1 MNWSWS
7 IGGLNIFPM
16 QFLELIPI
24 FAHVLLALHVS
35 NLYIYFFAT
44 HKEFQKLEDGS
55 AKYNLKISFRGLDAI
70 REILFKMYLSVFLLL
85 FSLYLSQSS
94 EIMKLVK
101 LLLISD
107 FVLLSSCKKI
117 LLDLYWLVVYCVK
130 KNILIAARYIW
141 FNLIHYSRRFNL
153 VIFIMIFFT
162 T

>member
-1 MNWSWS
+1 
-7 IGGLNIFPM
+7 M

-24 FAHVLLALHVS
+24 FAHILLVLHVS
-35 NLYIYFFAT
+35 NLYIYFFAS

-55 AKYNLKISFRGLDAI
+55 TKYNLQISYHGLDAI
-70 REILFKMYLSVFLLL
+70 QEILFKMYQSVFLL
-85 FSLYLSQSS
+85 FSLYLSQRLSS

-101 LLLISD
+101 LLWISD

-117 LLDLYWLVVYCVK
+117 LLGLYWLVVYCVK

-141 FNLIHYSRRFNL
+141 FNLIHFSRRFNL

-162 T
+162 TWIL